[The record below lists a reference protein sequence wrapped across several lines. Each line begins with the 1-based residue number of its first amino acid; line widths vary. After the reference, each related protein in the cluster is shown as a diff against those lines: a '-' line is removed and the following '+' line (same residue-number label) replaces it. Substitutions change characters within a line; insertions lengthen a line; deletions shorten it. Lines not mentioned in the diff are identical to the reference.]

1 VGARATTAECQNGVI
16 AASDPTQLSVSVT
29 LLVLLA
35 GVLHAI
41 WNAIAKTLDDSYVS
55 AGLIGASSALV
66 AVIALPF
73 TGLPSDAAL
82 PYVLISTALHIAYTF
97 ALMQSYRLGDFGHT
111 YPIARGT
118 SPLLVAVG
126 GFLFA
131 SQDLA
136 PVQIAGVALV
146 AAGLM
151 ALVLTGGKLTR
162 ADLPA
167 TVAALVT
174 GVMIASYT
182 VSDGLGVR
190 HAHNSGGYITLLF
203 LLQGPILA
211 AVGWTVRRHDRA
223 WRSPR
228 VLSAGLGAGVISV
241 AAYGIVIWAQA
252 HGPFA
257 LVSALR
263 ETSVISAAVIAT
275 VFFKEAFGWRRIPP
289 SVTVVLGII
298 LINL

>member
-1 VGARATTAECQNGVI
+1 M
-16 AASDPTQLSVSVT
+16 T

-41 WNAIAKTLDDSYVS
+41 WNAIAKTIEDSYVS
-55 AGLIGASSALV
+55 VGLLGVGCALV
-66 AVIALPF
+66 ALIALPF
-73 TGLPSDAAL
+73 TGLPSRAAL
-82 PYVLISTALHIAYTF
+82 PFLLVSMVLHIAYTI
-97 ALMQSYRLGDFGHT
+97 ALMQSYRLGDFGHA

-118 SPLLVAVG
+118 SPLLVAAG

-131 SQDLA
+131 GQNLA
-136 PVQIAGVALV
+136 PIQLAGVAVV

-151 ALVLTGGKLTR
+151 ALVFSGGKLTR

-167 TVAALVT
+167 TLVALLT
-174 GVMIASYT
+174 GVMIATYT
-182 VSDGLGVR
+182 VCDGLGVR
-190 HAHNSGGYITLLF
+190 HAHNSFGYVTIDF

-211 AVGWTVRRHDRA
+211 TIGWTVRRHHAA
-223 WRSPR
+223 WRTPR
-228 VLSAGLGAGVISV
+228 LLAAGLGAGAISF

-289 SVTVVLGII
+289 SLAVVLGII